1 MINKGDRVVA
11 IYDEDFNAID
21 IFGFGIVENILI
33 YDYETIYEVK
43 LEDSGYVIETN
54 KVIHELDWQEYVDER
69 NATVNKIEYEP
80 VL

>member
-11 IYDEDFNAID
+11 IYDEDFNDID

-54 KVIHELDWQEYVDER
+54 KVVHELDWQDYVDER

>member
-11 IYDEDFNAID
+11 IYDEDFNDID

-54 KVIHELDWQEYVDER
+54 KVIHELDWQDYVDER
-69 NATVNKIEYEP
+69 NATVNKIECEP

>member
-1 MINKGDRVVA
+1 MINIGDRVVA
-11 IYDEDFNAID
+11 IYDEDFNDID

-54 KVIHELDWQEYVDER
+54 KVIHELDWQDYVDER
-69 NATVNKIEYEP
+69 NATVNVIEYEP